1 MDTVSGDL
9 AVSSR
14 SHLTPPQRS
23 CLHSPCTL
31 SGAIAMHCP
40 PPREG
45 AGGGRV
51 SGRAVGVFQRKPF
64 NGRRMRQGR
73 GMFHPPPR
81 QPHPRGGDSPAIPS
95 PGSASPHPVPGENP
109 PEESC
114 SRPLARPPPAGWRA
128 WQPQKTSQR
137 RGDPGHHTMSDLAL
151 WAFIPAPPGEP
162 LNWSLTG
169 AGIVVLLV
177 AVTNI
182 PPNKRISSQMS
193 WHSLTG

>member
-1 MDTVSGDL
+1 
-9 AVSSR
+9 
-14 SHLTPPQRS
+14 
-23 CLHSPCTL
+23 
-31 SGAIAMHCP
+31 
-40 PPREG
+40 
-45 AGGGRV
+45 
-51 SGRAVGVFQRKPF
+51 
-64 NGRRMRQGR
+64 MRQGR

-81 QPHPRGGDSPAIPS
+81 QHHPHGVIPHGYSLWGSGSLFAVSPDTPPKILPPLPVHSIRCYRHALPAPSGGGGRRPRERPGGGGVPAKTVQRETHET
-95 PGSASPHPVPGENP
+95 G
-109 PEESC
+109 
-114 SRPLARPPPAGWRA
+114 AG
-128 WQPQKTSQR
+128 QPQKTSQR

>member
-1 MDTVSGDL
+1 MKGRGGRARDSLSRREMGAVDEGCLLGYAERGGGGLFHPLPVSPTPISDTPSIHCQAGFK
-9 AVSSR
+9 R
-14 SHLTPPQRS
+14 ETPRRS
-23 CLHSPCTL
+23 CFHPRRGIRANRHAL
-31 SGAIAMHCP
+31 

-45 AGGGRV
+45 GGRRPRERPGGG
-51 SGRAVGVFQRKPF
+51 
-64 NGRRMRQGR
+64 
-73 GMFHPPPR
+73 
-81 QPHPRGGDSPAIPS
+81 
-95 PGSASPHPVPGENP
+95 
-109 PEESC
+109 
-114 SRPLARPPPAGWRA
+114 A